1 MIASTA
7 LPPWQPPL
15 QAPLRLRR
23 SRPSMIPF
31 RRTVGFVQAYRR
43 GGGNSDGFGEAWNK
57 VWRGANDGFE
67 KFVFEARKTAESL
80 DRRYSVSRRV
90 SSVAQSAADRAR
102 EIDREFGI
110 GLRWRNFTLDFSR
123 NWPRYRRQLNEF
135 MDTPLGKSFVTI
147 FFLWFALSGWL
158 FRFLIFATWIL
169 PFAGPLLI
177 GTFANSLVIKGTCP
191 ACNREFAGYKNQI
204 ISCTGCGNIVWQP
217 KGQGEYNSR
226 KGSSSSKS
234 QPNVIDVEFEEK

>member
-1 MIASTA
+1 
-7 LPPWQPPL
+7 
-15 QAPLRLRR
+15 
-23 SRPSMIPF
+23 MIPF

-123 NWPRYRRQLNEF
+123 NWPR
-135 MDTPLGKSFVTI
+135 V
-147 FFLWFALSGWL
+147 
-158 FRFLIFATWIL
+158 
-169 PFAGPLLI
+169 
-177 GTFANSLVIKGTCP
+177 
-191 ACNREFAGYKNQI
+191 
-204 ISCTGCGNIVWQP
+204 CTA
-217 KGQGEYNSR
+217 
-226 KGSSSSKS
+226 
-234 QPNVIDVEFEEK
+234 D